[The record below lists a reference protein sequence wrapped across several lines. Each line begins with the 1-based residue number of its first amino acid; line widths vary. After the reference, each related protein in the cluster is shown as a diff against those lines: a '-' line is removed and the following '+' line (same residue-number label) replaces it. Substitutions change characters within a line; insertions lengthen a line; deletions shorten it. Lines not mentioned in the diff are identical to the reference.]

1 MAGKVRMDH
10 GGLRKLWCLRP
21 PMRIVVRDPL
31 VTMGTE
37 VYLGV
42 ARVCG
47 LCLVPQSLREL
58 VRGPPR
64 PRHAWSV
71 LVALASMCLVLL
83 LPGEVVP
90 PVTTASCPPA
100 GAPFDPPLPPVFPPH
115 SPPSYEMSNED
126 IAVFSD
132 SMSILALVNISGSF
146 DVAGKLV
153 AISRSDNSVRAVA
166 TRLNMPIPPVPS
178 WPFAGLL
185 PFSFLLYG
193 NVNDGIVHF
202 VFQPSEPYLS
212 MYVLDLVGPEVD
224 FVPNA
229 DAGTY
234 ELPLVFRF

>member
-1 MAGKVRMDH
+1 
-10 GGLRKLWCLRP
+10 
-21 PMRIVVRDPL
+21 
-31 VTMGTE
+31 
-37 VYLGV
+37 
-42 ARVCG
+42 
-47 LCLVPQSLREL
+47 
-58 VRGPPR
+58 
-64 PRHAWSV
+64 
-71 LVALASMCLVLL
+71 
-83 LPGEVVP
+83 
-90 PVTTASCPPA
+90 
-100 GAPFDPPLPPVFPPH
+100 
-115 SPPSYEMSNED
+115 MSNED

>member
-1 MAGKVRMDH
+1 
-10 GGLRKLWCLRP
+10 
-21 PMRIVVRDPL
+21 
-31 VTMGTE
+31 
-37 VYLGV
+37 
-42 ARVCG
+42 
-47 LCLVPQSLREL
+47 
-58 VRGPPR
+58 
-64 PRHAWSV
+64 
-71 LVALASMCLVLL
+71 
-83 LPGEVVP
+83 
-90 PVTTASCPPA
+90 
-100 GAPFDPPLPPVFPPH
+100 
-115 SPPSYEMSNED
+115 MSNED

-132 SMSILALVNISGSF
+132 SMSILPLVNISGSF

-234 ELPLVFRF
+234 ELPLVFRFFFAAIVHTERRNRPHYDYTHIMSGKRVSRRFV